1 MSKLSQELDRYL
13 AVRRG
18 LGFELRTDER
28 ILRRFIEHAEKM
40 GTEYVSAEV
49 FIGCPH

>member
-1 MSKLSQELDRYL
+1 MSELSQELDRYL

-28 ILRRFIEHAEKM
+28 ILRRFIE
-40 GTEYVSAEV
+40 YPSQPSSPSAS
-49 FIGCPH
+49 